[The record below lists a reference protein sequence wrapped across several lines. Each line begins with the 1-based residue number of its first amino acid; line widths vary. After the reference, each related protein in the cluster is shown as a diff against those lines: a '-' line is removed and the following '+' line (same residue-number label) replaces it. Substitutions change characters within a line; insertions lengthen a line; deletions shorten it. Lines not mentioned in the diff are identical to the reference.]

1 MNKKVRAL
9 NACPWCGRPTPT
21 WRSFAVKMI
30 QERAVVWLMRHK
42 TLWWGKP
49 LHGSWQE
56 GIRKGIGV
64 SDAWRI
70 IGMGLKA
77 AGIYSKAN
85 GLRDMRIHEL
95 VTQAKAR
102 MARG

>member
-30 QERAVVWLMRHK
+30 QERAIMWLMRHRS
-42 TLWWGKP
+42 LWLGRPIHGDWRDKP
-49 LHGSWQE
+49 
-56 GIRKGIGV
+56 KGI

-95 VTQAKAR
+95 VAQAKAR

>member
-1 MNKKVRAL
+1 
-9 NACPWCGRPTPT
+9 
-21 WRSFAVKMI
+21 MI
-30 QERAVVWLMRHK
+30 QERAVRWLMRNK
-42 TLWWGKP
+42 TLWLGKP
-49 LHGSWQE
+49 LHGSSQE
-56 GIRKGIGV
+56 RIRNGTGI

-95 VTQAKAR
+95 IAQAKAR
-102 MARG
+102 MARE